1 MQINQVLHLAKIHR
15 IVETNH
21 VYYYKIEKFE
31 IFRDEGGEIKARINN
46 DTIERTLKMIFR
58 SFVEI

>member
-21 VYYYKIEKFE
+21 VYYYKMEKFE
-31 IFRDEGGEIKARINN
+31 IFREEDGEIKARINN
-46 DTIERTLKMIFR
+46 DRTRVKNDIP
-58 SFVEI
+58 FVC

>member
-21 VYYYKIEKFE
+21 YYKMEKFE
-31 IFRDEGGEIKARINN
+31 IFREEDGEIKARINN
-46 DTIERTLKMIFR
+46 DRTRVKNDIP
-58 SFVEI
+58 FVC

>member
-21 VYYYKIEKFE
+21 VYYYKMEKFE
-31 IFRDEGGEIKARINN
+31 IFRDEGGEIKARIKN
-46 DTIERTLKMIFR
+46 DRTRVKNDIP
-58 SFVEI
+58 FVC

>member
-21 VYYYKIEKFE
+21 YYKMEKFE

-46 DTIERTLKMIFR
+46 DRTRVKNDIP
-58 SFVEI
+58 FVC

>member
-21 VYYYKIEKFE
+21 YYKMEKFE
-31 IFRDEGGEIKARINN
+31 IFREEDGEIKARINN

>member
-1 MQINQVLHLAKIHR
+1 MQINQVLHFTKIHR

-21 VYYYKIEKFE
+21 VYYYKMEKFE

-46 DTIERTLKMIFR
+46 DRTRVKNDIP
-58 SFVEI
+58 FVC